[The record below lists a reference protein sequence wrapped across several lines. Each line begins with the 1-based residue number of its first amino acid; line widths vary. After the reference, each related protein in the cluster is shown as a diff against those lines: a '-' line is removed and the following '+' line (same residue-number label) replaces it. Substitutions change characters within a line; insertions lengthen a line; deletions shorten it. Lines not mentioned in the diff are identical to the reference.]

1 MRMKFD
7 SNVKMDKRM
16 FLRFKQGSI
25 KEEYFFDRKV
35 GHGGFGIVYK
45 AKNRITLKTVA
56 IKAIQKFKLNDI
68 NLFKNEYNILMDLDH
83 PNIINIH
90 EIWEWEKMMFLVT
103 EFCNGGDLFQYI
115 LDKSSL

>member
-1 MRMKFD
+1 
-7 SNVKMDKRM
+7 M

-90 EIWEWEKMMFLVT
+90 EIWGVGKNDVFSNRVLQRRRFVSV
-103 EFCNGGDLFQYI
+103 YP
-115 LDKSSL
+115 